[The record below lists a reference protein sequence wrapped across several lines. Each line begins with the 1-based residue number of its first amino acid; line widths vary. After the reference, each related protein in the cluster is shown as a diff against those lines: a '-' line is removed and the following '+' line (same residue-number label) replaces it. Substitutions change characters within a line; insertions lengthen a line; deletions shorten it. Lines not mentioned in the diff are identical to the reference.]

1 MNPQD
6 FMKIAENFTEE
17 NITADEPHVTLRC
30 EENNL
35 NLEEV
40 KQTLL
45 GRGPELI
52 RVIEDRPKVYKL
64 YYRMSR
70 KTELKIIA
78 DVLTYNKVNIRT
90 IKKLSRKFRLGSI
103 KRQRF

>member
-6 FMKIAENFTEE
+6 FVKIAENFTEE
-17 NITADEPHVTLRC
+17 NITTDEPHVTLRC

-35 NLEEV
+35 KLEEV
-40 KQTLL
+40 KQIVL
-45 GRGPELI
+45 GRCPELT
-52 RVIEDRPKVYKL
+52 RVIEDQPKVYKL

-70 KTELKIIA
+70 KTELKIAA

-103 KRQRF
+103 